1 MKKADFF
8 VAEGVAAL
16 KIHRDIDKRFEEVI
30 LRYLCDTFYDD
41 YLGCEIE
48 DCFIADK
55 PEGEMRDDGVWYTSY
70 NDYKNE
76 IGGGIRYYPIEDS
89 EKYIAVSYSF

>member
-1 MKKADFF
+1 MKKADFL

-16 KIHRDIDKRFEEVI
+16 KNHREAEKGLEELI
-30 LRYLCDTFYDD
+30 LRCLCDTFHDD

-55 PEGEMRDDGVWYTSY
+55 PEGEIRDDGVWYTFY

-76 IGGGIRYYPIEDS
+76 IGGGTRYYPIEDS
-89 EKYIAVSYSF
+89 EKYIAISYSF